1 MAILEAPKSSSRIRI
16 EGLVPKGTYIATCI
30 AIEDQFGVQRAK
42 YDDPTTLET
51 VNLTSF
57 YFGLK
62 NKQGEMFLIRSKPF
76 KMSLHEKS
84 ALFQF
89 LKSWTAEPPRPGF
102 DTETMVGKGAQITI
116 EHGMSQ
122 KGRTF
127 ANIGAISPV
136 MEGLEGKVVPMEA
149 YLPYLDPVG
158 GVATPATTI
167 DESDEVPF

>member
-102 DTETMVGKGAQITI
+102 DTETMVSKGLTPFRIDLSAAPRHVCI
-116 EHGMSQ
+116 
-122 KGRTF
+122 KGLRPW
-127 ANIGAISPV
+127 S
-136 MEGLEGKVVPMEA
+136 
-149 YLPYLDPVG
+149 
-158 GVATPATTI
+158 GVR
-167 DESDEVPF
+167 VQ